1 MLAQVPCSL
10 RFGPARNM
18 TLASRSCASRK
29 AARFARWYSSEMQ
42 VACSHCGKQHVLN
55 DADVEKH
62 GKVQFHCAKCGKVT
76 VVQAERRPDM
86 TMVISPLPSFARADA
101 SAASLLAQEDPT
113 LRLPADLFIVLTV
126 LSGPSKGEAHILK
139 SPRSVVGRQGS
150 DVPLNDPEISRR
162 HCVIEVRDR
171 NVSLKDLDSTN
182 GTFFDDERVRAA
194 VLLDGAEFRIG
205 SSLIRVNFQRK

>member
-1 MLAQVPCSL
+1 
-10 RFGPARNM
+10 
-18 TLASRSCASRK
+18 
-29 AARFARWYSSEMQ
+29 MQ

-101 SAASLLAQEDPT
+101 AGVSLLNQQDT
-113 LRLPADLFIVLTV
+113 GLRLPAEVNIVLTV
-126 LSGPSKGEAHILK
+126 LSGPSQGAVHVLK
-139 SPRSVVGRQGS
+139 SPRAVVGRHGA
-150 DVPLNDPEISRR
+150 DIPINDPEISRR
-162 HCVIEVRDR
+162 HCLIEVRDR
-171 NVSLKDLDSTN
+171 NVNLKDLDSTN
-182 GTFFDDERVRAA
+182 GTFFEDERARAA

>member
-1 MLAQVPCSL
+1 
-10 RFGPARNM
+10 
-18 TLASRSCASRK
+18 
-29 AARFARWYSSEMQ
+29 MQ

-86 TMVISPLPSFARADA
+86 TMVISPLPSFARGDAGSVSLLNQQDA
-101 SAASLLAQEDPT
+101 S
-113 LRLPADLFIVLTV
+113 LRLPAEVNIVLTV
-126 LSGPSKGEAHILK
+126 LTGPSQGAVHVLKG
-139 SPRSVVGRQGS
+139 PRAVVGRQGA
-150 DVPLNDPEISRR
+150 DIPINDPEISRR
-162 HCVIEVRDR
+162 HCLIEVRDR
-171 NVSLKDLDSTN
+171 NVNLKDLDSTN
-182 GTFFDDERVRAA
+182 GTFFEDERARAA